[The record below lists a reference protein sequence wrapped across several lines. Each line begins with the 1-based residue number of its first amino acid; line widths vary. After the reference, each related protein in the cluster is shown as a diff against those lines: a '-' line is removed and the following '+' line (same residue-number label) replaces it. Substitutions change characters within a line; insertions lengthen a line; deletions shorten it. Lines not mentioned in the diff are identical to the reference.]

1 MKCRILLIVLF
12 CLAGTVDA
20 GTKNKTFAYKVK
32 TKSGS
37 TVGNV
42 VIQARDSGAA
52 NVKLMRR
59 YPGCSVLSVQEK

>member
-1 MKCRILLIVLF
+1 MKCRMILFVLF

-20 GTKNKTFAYKVK
+20 ATKNKTFAYKVK

-42 VIQARDSGAA
+42 VIHARDSGAA
-52 NVKLMRR
+52 HVKLMKR
-59 YPGCSVLSVQEK
+59 YPGSTVLSVQEK

>member
-1 MKCRILLIVLF
+1 MKRLMVLILLL
-12 CLAGTVDA
+12 GTS
-20 GTKNKTFAYKVK
+20 GTIEAAPKFKSFAYKVK

-42 VIQARDSGAA
+42 VIEARDSGAA
-52 NVKLMRR
+52 NAKLMKR